1 MREYSVIG
9 TNITI
14 AGAGPSTL
22 VIINPPAA
30 RVIEIIRAWVSQS
43 SSTTSAQ
50 QRVELGLK
58 ATAFPTVTSFT
69 PEKTKT
75 SDPVSLITGGTAG
88 AAGTSGINASAEGA
102 GTFTPKYPD
111 SFNIL
116 QGWVWTPNYVLGETF
131 ILSGADSLA
140 CVLRLPANPTSTSG
154 WNFGVTYRELG

>member
-22 VIINPPAA
+22 VCINPPASRA
-30 RVIEIIRAWVSQS
+30 IEVVRAWCSQS

-50 QRVELGLK
+50 QRIELGLK
-58 ATAFPTVTSFT
+58 ASVFPTVTSFT

-88 AAGTSGINASAEGA
+88 AAGTAGINASAEGA

-111 SFNIL
+111 VFNIL
-116 QGWVWTPNYVLGETF
+116 QGWVWTPNYTLGESY
-131 ILSGADSLA
+131 IVSGADSLA
-140 CVLRLPANPTSTSG
+140 VVLRLPTNPSSTSG
-154 WNFGVTYRELG
+154 WNFGITYREIC